1 MSITSSK
8 FVKGANTLLA
18 IGCSYKLG
26 TFFNKRNMS
35 GKYQCDCSGV
45 IKAIF
50 WGYPKGSCDYE
61 SNGLKD
67 INANT
72 MIKNCTSTSTDFS
85 KIVSGAIVWLDGHI
99 GIYVGNGIVIESTPK
114 WKNGIQKTYC
124 KGSPYSNNYKLN
136 ERKWTKWGKFKY
148 VEYATVKYYKK
159 YSGDSNSL
167 VDALKA
173 VGVSSTLT
181 NRKKIAKANGISNY
195 SGTSEQNVK
204 LLKLLKEGKLIKY

>member
-1 MSITSSK
+1 MTMSADK
-8 FVKGANTLLA
+8 FVKEANTLLGM
-18 IGCSYKLG
+18 GCKYKLG
-26 TFFNKRNMS
+26 TFFNTKSS
-35 GKYQCDCSGV
+35 GKYLSDCSGV

-50 WGYPKGSCDYE
+50 WGYPKGKCQYA

-72 MIKNCTSTSTDFS
+72 MIKNCSSTSTDFS
-85 KIVSGAIVWLDGHI
+85 KIVKGAIVWLDGHI

-124 KGSPYSNNYKLN
+124 KGSPYSNSNKLN
-136 ERKWTKWGKFKY
+136 ERKWTKWGKFKL

-159 YSGDSNSL
+159 YNGDSNSL

-173 VGVSSTLT
+173 IGVSSTLT
-181 NRKKIAKANGISNY
+181 NRKKIAKANGISDY
-195 SGTSEQNVK
+195 SGTAEENTK
-204 LLKLLKEGKLIKY
+204 LLTLLKSGKLIKY